1 MSKIKLK
8 PCPFCGRKPSKVREH
23 YTSGNAFAFYMV
35 ECKAPM
41 TKCFIKPKTSF
52 CKTKEEAIEAWNTRA
67 EQIPKE
73 PIYSDFEE
81 DDDDRVFPNKATCPM
96 CGHEFEFGPWNDGES
111 HHCVCGQRIKW

>member
-1 MSKIKLK
+1 MIELKL
-8 PCPFCGRKPSKVREH
+8 CPFCGGEAEVRESTENGGRQYH
-23 YTSGNAFAFYMV
+23 VG
-35 ECKAPM
+35 C
-41 TKCFIKPKTSF
+41 TKCSADVGRLWFWKMSDV
-52 CKTKEEAIEAWNTRA
+52 IEAWNSRA

-96 CGHEFEFGPWNDGES
+96 CGHEFEFGTWNDGES